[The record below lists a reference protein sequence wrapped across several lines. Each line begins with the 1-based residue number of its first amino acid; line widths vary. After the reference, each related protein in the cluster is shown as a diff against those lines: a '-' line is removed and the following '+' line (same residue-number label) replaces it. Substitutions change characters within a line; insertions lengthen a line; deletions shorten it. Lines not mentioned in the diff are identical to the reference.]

1 MSKHSCCKSKSSFCC
16 GKGALDLSAV
26 PQPEMLRR
34 KSSAFYDYL
43 YSSNFKE
50 ILMFVAC
57 AAKKLFCEGLN
68 FTTGRKTSTSIQK
81 IVLLDDI
88 CSTIKKENIEFLRIK
103 KRRHVTSLSDQHSMN
118 PPHSAFLKISQNTSR
133 QKYITNYHKRF
144 DKLLFI
150 LRTIRIF

>member
-1 MSKHSCCKSKSSFCC
+1 MEAMIWKNSIICIGHKIYSVMWKKFSSMSKHSCCKSKSSFCC

-68 FTTGRKTSTSIQK
+68 FTTGRKTSTSI
-81 IVLLDDI
+81 
-88 CSTIKKENIEFLRIK
+88 
-103 KRRHVTSLSDQHSMN
+103 
-118 PPHSAFLKISQNTSR
+118 
-133 QKYITNYHKRF
+133 
-144 DKLLFI
+144 
-150 LRTIRIF
+150 